1 MVQKSKIVRSIIWK
15 LFEKLSS
22 QAITLIVTILLARI
36 LLPKE
41 FGLIAIIVVF
51 IELANVIIDG
61 GFSTAL
67 IQKKEADNRDF
78 STILHFS
85 MGLAAILYVIFF
97 FVAPF
102 IAQFYNSSLLTPIIR
117 VLSLNL
123 FFNSFNAVQRAYI
136 SKYMLFDKLFYCS
149 FWATLSSGVIG
160 IVLAYNGFGVWAL
173 VYQQIVNQI
182 VLTIIMWFMVKWRPL
197 CMFSFERFKG
207 LFDYGWKILFTNM
220 IIAIYENAR
229 SLIIAKL
236 YQPATLAFFD
246 RGKQFPNL
254 VISNIN
260 ISLQAVLLPA
270 FSDIQ
275 DERKRVRQM
284 LRKSI
289 EITNFFILPILVWLL
304 VTAKSVTLLVLTD
317 KWLETVPFMRIF
329 CVAFMLIP
337 IQSLNMSAINALG
350 YSNIILKL
358 EIIKKIIETFILVGS
373 FFINIY
379 AVAWGILLYNLICI
393 AINTYPCKK
402 ILNYGGWEQL
412 KDMAPY
418 LWISVVMG
426 VVICLLSLLK
436 CDFVLLFTL
445 QSFIG
450 AVIYVGLNAVCNTN
464 SFVYIK
470 GIIKLQITK
479 KNYKII

>member
-1 MVQKSKIVRSIIWK
+1 MIQKGKIIHSFIWK
-15 LFEKLSS
+15 LFERLSS
-22 QAITLIVTILLARI
+22 QAITLIVTVLLARI
-36 LLPKE
+36 LLPRE

-51 IELANVIIDG
+51 VELANVIIDG

-67 IQKKEADNRDF
+67 IQKKGADNIDF
-78 STILHFS
+78 STVLYFS
-85 MGLAAILYVIFF
+85 MGLAAILYVVFF
-97 FVAPF
+97 FVAPL
-102 IAQFYNSSLLTPIIR
+102 IAQFYDSKLLTPIIR
-117 VLSLNL
+117 ILSVNL
-123 FFNSFNAVQRAYI
+123 FFNSFNAIQRAYI
-136 SKYMLFDKLFYCS
+136 SKHMLFNKLFYCS
-149 FWATLSSGVIG
+149 FGATLLSGVIG
-160 IVLAYNGFGVWAL
+160 LILAYSGFGVWAL
-173 VYQQIVNQI
+173 VWQQIVNQM
-182 VLTIIMWFMVKWRPL
+182 VLTIIAWFVVKWRPL
-197 CMFSFERFKG
+197 CTFSFRRFIK
-207 LFDYGWKILFTNM
+207 LFDYGWKIFFTN
-220 IIAIYENAR
+220 IVIAIYENIR
-229 SLIIAKL
+229 SLIIGKL

-260 ISLQAVLLPA
+260 ISLQTVLLPA
-270 FSDIQ
+270 FSEIQ
-275 DERKRVRQM
+275 DEREKVRQM
-284 LRKSI
+284 LRRTI
-289 EITNFFILPILVWLL
+289 ELTNFFILPILVWLL
-304 VTAKSVTLLVLTD
+304 VTAKSVVALILTD
-317 KWLETVPFMRIF
+317 KWLEAVPFMQIF

-337 IQSLNMSAINALG
+337 IQSSNMSAIKALG
-350 YSNIILKL
+350 YSNITLKL
-358 EIIKKIIETFILVGS
+358 EIVKKIIETFILVGS
-373 FFINIY
+373 FLINVY
-379 AVAWGILLYNLICI
+379 AVAWGIVLYNLICI

-470 GIIKLQITK
+470 ESLNFKLPKRIIK
-479 KNYKII
+479 